1 MSPNQLHLSK
11 LGGAMEVLVHHL
23 WNFSTLQA
31 LLHSEELMHP
41 AFQVIASRIKFLA
54 SRCIVGHA
62 LHNGQILQTRESSL
76 QVIASYSLL
85 LHMIFAS

>member
-1 MSPNQLHLSK
+1 MN
-11 LGGAMEVLVHHL
+11 VLVHHL

-31 LLHSEELMHP
+31 LSHSEELMHP